1 MRIYLAAVAAL
12 ALCAP
17 ARADPPARTAAPDPP
32 LADYPKGALAAGVEG
47 EATLRCARN
56 AHLALT
62 NCVLVSESPPGQG
75 FGDAALAM
83 AARSPDNPKLNVTE
97 PALTAA
103 APVTVRF
110 RLHPPSID
118 PDLADMAHVL
128 KAPKIAYL
136 PSNEVMAR
144 YWPDRDLRAG
154 ISGTGRI
161 HCRVT
166 RQGRLTDCT
175 VLEETPQGH
184 DFGAAASLVAEREYR
199 LTPQLYDG
207 QPSDDGEANLSIEF
221 AARVAGRESQRLNDP
236 HALTAAPANQ
246 PAGALAAPSEIKR
259 PIWIRTPTG
268 EDYARF
274 YPSAAMDK
282 VSVARTSMRCE
293 VAVDGWLSNCTVTLE
308 EPPGFGFA
316 AAAMRLATRFQM
328 KATDRDGEATA
339 GRIIVIPIRFQ
350 GAGD

>member
-1 MRIYLAAVAAL
+1 MRIYLAAAAAL

-17 ARADPPARTAAPDPP
+17 ALADPPTPPAAPDPP
-32 LADYPKGALAAGVEG
+32 LVDYPKGALAAGVEG

-56 AHLALT
+56 THLALT
-62 NCVLVSESPPGQG
+62 SCILVSESPPGQG

-128 KAPKIAYL
+128 KAPQIAYL

-144 YWPDRDLRAG
+144 YWPDRALRAG
-154 ISGTGRI
+154 ISGSGRI

-199 LTPQLYDG
+199 LTP
-207 QPSDDGEANLSIEF
+207 SST
-221 AARVAGRESQRLNDP
+221 
-236 HALTAAPANQ
+236 TASPATT
-246 PAGALAAPSEIKR
+246 AK
-259 PIWIRTPTG
+259 PI
-268 EDYARF
+268 
-274 YPSAAMDK
+274 
-282 VSVARTSMRCE
+282 
-293 VAVDGWLSNCTVTLE
+293 
-308 EPPGFGFA
+308 
-316 AAAMRLATRFQM
+316 
-328 KATDRDGEATA
+328 
-339 GRIIVIPIRFQ
+339 
-350 GAGD
+350 